1 MERWGCLLI
10 MPTYK
15 AGDPPPTG
23 YLQWHEWARAQI
35 KGGLRQRRCRV
46 CGLWQ
51 FPQEGCCGRVPRRKK
66 GA

>member
-1 MERWGCLLI
+1 MEHFGCLLI
-10 MPTYK
+10 MPDYK
-15 AGDPPPTG
+15 AGDPPPSG

-35 KGGLRQRRCRV
+35 KAGLRQRRCRV

-51 FPQEGCCGRVPRRKK
+51 FPQEGCCGRVPRQKK